1 MVCVQCARM
10 RTMKSFNALPDA
22 ALRRV
27 RGILTD
33 IDGTL
38 TTDGRL
44 PATTYLA
51 LDRLARAGLHVI
63 PVTGRCIAWAE
74 ILVRLWP
81 VDAIIGENGAFYSHI
96 HHNKLVTRFLDDAA
110 TRAANLEKIHALGQR
125 IVREVPGCALA
136 SDQAWHAADLAIDH
150 AEDVAPLPQAAVDRI
165 AALMREA
172 GMTATVSSI
181 HVNGWFG
188 QHDKL
193 SMSRLCARELL
204 GDDVGD
210 LDAARDE
217 WLFIGDSANDAAMFG
232 HFPLSVGV
240 ANVREILDQLPVAP
254 AYVTEA
260 AGGEGFAEM
269 AERLLAVRKD

>member
-1 MVCVQCARM
+1 MQPIA
-10 RTMKSFNALPDA
+10 SLPAA

-27 RGILTD
+27 RGVLTD

-38 TTDGRL
+38 TTDGAL
-44 PATTYLA
+44 PAATYVA
-51 LDRLARAGLHVI
+51 LDRLKRAGLHVI

-74 ILVRLWP
+74 ILTRLWP
-81 VDAIIGENGAFYSHI
+81 VDAIIGENGAFYCHLREG
-96 HHNKLVTRFLDDAA
+96 KLVTRYLDDAE
-110 TRAANLEKIHALGQR
+110 TRAGNLARIHALGDE
-125 IVREVPGCALA
+125 IVRAVPGCALA

-150 AEDVAPLPQAAVDRI
+150 AEDVPKLPAEAVARI
-165 AALMREA
+165 AAMMRAA

-188 QHDKL
+188 AHDKL
-193 SMSRLCARELL
+193 SMSRLCVEELL
-204 GDDVGD
+204 GGEIDEVNAG
-210 LDAARDE
+210 RDQ

-240 ANVREILDQLPVAP
+240 ANVREVLPLLPVAP

-269 AERLLAVRKD
+269 VELLLAAR

>member
-1 MVCVQCARM
+1 M
-10 RTMKSFNALPDA
+10 TPPKPLSALPDS

-44 PATTYLA
+44 PAPTYLA

-74 ILVRLWP
+74 ILTRLWP
-81 VDAIIGENGAFYSHI
+81 VDAIIGENGAFYSHL
-96 HHNKLVTRFLDDAA
+96 HNGKLVTRFLDDAA
-110 TRAANLEKIHALGQR
+110 TRDANLFRIHALGQE
-125 IVREVPGCALA
+125 ILREVPGCALA

-150 AEDVAPLPQAAVDRI
+150 AEDVRPLPQAAVDRI
-165 AALMREA
+165 ATMMRNA
-172 GMTATVSSI
+172 GMTATISSI

-188 QHDKL
+188 RHDKL
-193 SMSRLCARELL
+193 SMSRLCVEELL
-204 GDDVGD
+204 QDDV
-210 LDAARDE
+210 DANRDE
-217 WLFIGDSANDAAMFG
+217 WLFIGDSANDVAMFG

-240 ANVREILDQLPVAP
+240 ANVREILVKLPQKP
-254 AYVTEA
+254 AYITEA

-269 AERLLAVRKD
+269 AARLLAARA

>member
-1 MVCVQCARM
+1 MQ
-10 RTMKSFNALPDA
+10 ALSTLSPA
-22 ALRRV
+22 ALRKV
-27 RGILTD
+27 RGVLTD

-44 PATTYLA
+44 PASTYMA
-51 LDRLARAGLHVI
+51 LDRLKQAGLHVI

-74 ILVRLWP
+74 ILTRLWP
-81 VDAIIGENGAFYSHI
+81 VDAIIGENGAFYSHLRDG
-96 HHNKLVTRFLDDAA
+96 KLVTRYLDDAA
-110 TRAANLEKIHALGQR
+110 TRADNLARIHALGER

-150 AEDVAPLPQAAVDRI
+150 AEDVAPLPPASVDRI
-165 AALMREA
+165 VALMREA

-188 QHDKL
+188 DHDKL
-193 SMSRLCARELL
+193 TMSRLCAAELL
-204 GDDVGD
+204 GADV
-210 LDAARDE
+210 DAARDE
-217 WLFIGDSANDAAMFG
+217 WLFIGDSANDAAMFA

-240 ANVREILDQLPVAP
+240 ANVREILPLLPSPP

-260 AGGEGFAEM
+260 ACGEGFAEM
-269 AERLLAVRKD
+269 ADRLLAARNA

>member
-1 MVCVQCARM
+1 MS
-10 RTMKSFNALPDA
+10 TMKPFATLPDA

-44 PATTYLA
+44 PAPTYLA
-51 LDRLARAGLHVI
+51 LDRLARAGLHVV

-81 VDAIIGENGAFYSHI
+81 VDAIIGENGAFFSHLRD
-96 HHNKLVTRFLDDAA
+96 NKLITRFLDDAP
-110 TRAANLEKIHALGQR
+110 TRAGNLEKIHALGER

-150 AEDVAPLPQAAVDRI
+150 AEDVAPLPQPAVDRI
-165 AALMREA
+165 AAMMREA

-188 QHDKL
+188 DHDKL
-193 SMSRLCARELL
+193 SMSRLCVQELL
-204 GDDVGD
+204 GDDI
-210 LDAARDE
+210 DAARDE

-269 AERLLAVRKD
+269 AERLLAVPSNG

>member
-1 MVCVQCARM
+1 MTVP
-10 RTMKSFNALPDA
+10 TLPTPFSALPDS

-38 TTDGRL
+38 TTDGQL
-44 PATTYLA
+44 PAVAYVA
-51 LDRLARAGLHVI
+51 LDRLKRAGLHVI

-74 ILVRLWP
+74 ILTRLWP
-81 VDAIIGENGAFYSHI
+81 VDAIIGENGAFYSHLVD
-96 HHNKLVTRFLDDAA
+96 NKLTTRFLDDAA
-110 TRAANLEKIHALGQR
+110 TREANLFRIHALGQE
-125 IVREVPGCALA
+125 ILREVPGCALA

-150 AEDVAPLPQAAVDRI
+150 AEDVAPLPQSSVDRI
-165 AALMREA
+165 VAIMRSA

-188 QHDKL
+188 HHDKL
-193 SMSRLCARELL
+193 SMSRLCVEELL
-204 GDDVGD
+204 GNDI
-210 LDAARDE
+210 DAQRDE
-217 WLFIGDSANDAAMFG
+217 WLFIGDSANDVAMFG

-240 ANVREILDQLPVAP
+240 ANVREILDKLPVKP
-254 AYVTEA
+254 AYITNA

-269 AERLLAVRKD
+269 AESVLRARGV

>member
-1 MVCVQCARM
+1 MTVPAPFPAHF
-10 RTMKSFNALPDA
+10 SALPDD

-44 PATTYLA
+44 PASTYVA
-51 LDRLARAGLHVI
+51 LDQLKRAGLHVI

-74 ILVRLWP
+74 ILTRLWP
-81 VDAIIGENGAFYSHI
+81 VDAIIGENGAFYSHLVD
-96 HHNKLVTRFLDDAA
+96 NKLVTRYLDDAT
-110 TRAANLEKIHALGQR
+110 TREANLFRIHALGQQ
-125 IVREVPGCALA
+125 ILREVPGCALA

-150 AEDVAPLPQAAVDRI
+150 AEDVAPLPQSAVHRI
-165 AALMREA
+165 VSIMRGA

-188 QHDKL
+188 RHDKL
-193 SMSRLCARELL
+193 SMSRLCVQELL
-204 GDDVGD
+204 GDDI
-210 LDAARDE
+210 DAHRDE
-217 WLFIGDSANDAAMFG
+217 WLFIGDSANDVAMFG

-240 ANVREILDQLPVAP
+240 ANVRDILDTLPVKP
-254 AYVTEA
+254 AYITEA

-269 AERLLAVRKD
+269 AKRLLNLQQLT

>member
-1 MVCVQCARM
+1 MTVPIPFA
-10 RTMKSFNALPDA
+10 SLPDA

-44 PATTYLA
+44 PAPTYLA

-81 VDAIIGENGAFYSHI
+81 VDAIIGENGAFYSHLVD
-96 HHNKLVTRFLDDAA
+96 NKLVTRFLDDAA
-110 TRAANLEKIHALGQR
+110 TRDANLYRIHALGQE
-125 IVREVPGCALA
+125 ILREVPGCALA

-150 AEDVAPLPQAAVDRI
+150 AEDVAPLPPAAVERI
-165 AALMREA
+165 ATMMRDA

-188 QHDKL
+188 RHDKL
-193 SMSRLCARELL
+193 SMSRLCVKELL
-204 GDDVGD
+204 GDEV
-210 LDAARDE
+210 DANRDE
-217 WLFIGDSANDAAMFG
+217 WLFIGDSANDVAMFG

-240 ANVREILDQLPVAP
+240 ANVRDILDKLPMKP
-254 AYVTEA
+254 AYITDA

-269 AERLLAVRKD
+269 AERLLRARGLQ

>member
-1 MVCVQCARM
+1 MQLLQTLA
-10 RTMKSFNALPDA
+10 AP

-38 TTDGRL
+38 TTGGRL
-44 PATTYLA
+44 PARAALA
-51 LDRLARAGLHVI
+51 LEQLHQAGLHVI

-81 VDAIIGENGAFYSHI
+81 VDAIIGENGAFYSH
-96 HHNKLVTRFLDDAA
+96 LRDGRLLTRFLDDAP
-110 TRAANLEKIHALGQR
+110 TRARNRDRIRALGER
-125 IVREVPGCALA
+125 IVREVPGSALA

-150 AEDVAPLPQAAVDRI
+150 AEDVTPLPPDAVSHIVR
-165 AALMREA
+165 LMQDE

-193 SMSRLCARELL
+193 SMSRLCAAELL
-204 GDDVGD
+204 GED
-210 LDAARDE
+210 LDIRRDE
-217 WLFIGDSANDAAMFG
+217 WLFIGDSANDASMFA

-240 ANVREILDQLPVAP
+240 ANVREILPQLPVAP

-260 AGGEGFAEM
+260 VGGDGFAEM
-269 AERLLAVRKD
+269 AERLLAARSDSA

>member
-1 MVCVQCARM
+1 MT
-10 RTMKSFNALPDA
+10 TMQPFSALPDA

-44 PATTYLA
+44 PAPTYLA

-74 ILVRLWP
+74 ILTRLWP
-81 VDAIIGENGAFYSHI
+81 VDAIIGENGAFYSHL
-96 HHNKLVTRFLDDAA
+96 HSNKLVTRFLDDEK
-110 TRAANLEKIHALGQR
+110 TRAANLERIHALGQA
-125 IVREVPGCALA
+125 ILREVPGSALA

-150 AEDVAPLPQAAVDRI
+150 AEDVPPLPQQAVDRI
-165 AALMREA
+165 AAMMREA

-188 QHDKL
+188 KHDKL
-193 SMSRLCARELL
+193 SMSRLCVAELL
-204 GDDVGD
+204 GDDV
-210 LDAARDE
+210 DANRDE
-217 WLFIGDSANDAAMFG
+217 WLFIGDSANDVAMFG

-240 ANVREILDQLPVAP
+240 ANVREILHLLPVAP
-254 AYVTEA
+254 AYVTNA

-269 AERLLAVRKD
+269 AERLLVAREG